1 MRVQLWRIL
10 THQAISGSPETLSEL
25 YERLSGR
32 VKQTFSVGEYSKKL
46 GSVSSKMVTEHY
58 QSIISLTCTACQVE
72 ETAQGFTL
80 SQYTG
85 CQLLVS
91 QFLFRDCS
99 SVYHKTLT
107 NDDQGR
113 CPGIRATQGCVTYY
127 VMGGASPR
135 PCPLQC
141 LCPREHVWFGRT
153 FSLRLCGCWNKT
165 SLSMSLSMRLGKDSV
180 T

>member
-1 MRVQLWRIL
+1 MPYEDTAG
-10 THQAISGSPETLSEL
+10 THPDAPSRSKVSGSPDTLSEL

-32 VKQTFSVGEYSKKL
+32 VNQTFSVGEYSKKL
-46 GSVSSKMVTEHY
+46 GCVSSKTVTEHS

-72 ETAQGFTL
+72 ETTQGLTL

-91 QFLFRDCS
+91 QLLFRDRS

-107 NDDQGR
+107 NDDQGS
-113 CPGIRATQGCVTYY
+113 RAQALGQRTAVSRTEY
-127 VMGGASPR
+127 VMEGANLR
-135 PCPLQC
+135 PQMITTVTLPNQAK
-141 LCPREHVWFGRT
+141 
-153 FSLRLCGCWNKT
+153 NK
-165 SLSMSLSMRLGKDSV
+165 MNDKV